1 NYALN
6 ITTNSTVLGLK
17 KKIQSMLGI
26 DIKKISLSFSSKS
39 LEDHRTLES
48 YNIKQNDTI
57 QPAEHN
63 VKNDELAERVENDKK
78 IENDE
83 KTIQIPMQ
91 PIRIF
96 VYYHK
101 NYALNATTNDTVLEL
116 KKKIRSML
124 GINIKKISLS
134 FSSKPLED
142 HRTLESYNIKQNDT
156 IHVSHRIIG
165 GSFDYFVLTNDYLDP
180 RYDNDFTNQRNGPT
194 LKRGNEPYKPPYG
207 WKRIAISI
215 KRYGDDTWIGTNNNS
230 WPVSFHG
237 TSKDAAENIA
247 KDGFD
252 LLKGKHFLYGKG
264 IYSTPDVKE
273 AECYAKL
280 FSYQN
285 CQYKVIFQNRVN
297 PNDLR
302 KANDDK
308 YWITAND
315 KNIRPY

>member
-1 NYALN
+1 M
-6 ITTNSTVLGLK
+6 TK
-17 KKIQSMLGI
+17 KLV
-26 DIKKISLSFSSKS
+26 IKKQSADVDNN
-39 LEDHRTLES
+39 E
-48 YNIKQNDTI
+48 
-57 QPAEHN
+57 
-63 VKNDELAERVENDKK
+63 K

-96 VYYHK
+96 IYYHR
-101 NYALNATTNDTVLEL
+101 NYAVNATKNDTVLEL

-124 GINIKKISLS
+124 DINIKKISLS
-134 FSSKPLED
+134 FS
-142 HRTLESYNIKQNDT
+142 R
-156 IHVSHRIIG
+156 

-180 RYDNDFTNQRNGPT
+180 RFDNDFTYQRDGPT
-194 LKRGNEPYKPPYG
+194 LTRGNEPYKPPYG

-215 KRYGDDTWIGTNNNS
+215 KKYGDNTWIGTDKNS

-237 TSKDAAENIA
+237 TRKDAAENIA

-252 LLKGKHFLYGKG
+252 LSKGKRFKYGKG
-264 IYSTPDVKE
+264 IYSTPDVRE
-273 AECYAKL
+273 AECYATS

-285 CQYKVIFQNRVN
+285 CNYKVIFQNRVN
-297 PNDLR
+297 PNDLK
-302 KANDDK
+302 KANNDT